1 MQTISNSLKEHD
13 TVIPKSVQAPITAS
27 WILFFLFLVTTSIY
41 YFLAQPELPLFYTVA
56 TKQDQLAPKLFL
68 FIFPAVSLLMN
79 SLHFFILRILQKY
92 SAILLKLFV
101 GTTIGLQ
108 ILLGFALFRIILI
121 TM

>member
-1 MQTISNSLKEHD
+1 MQTITK
-13 TVIPKSVQAPITAS
+13 TVQAPTSVS
-27 WILFFLFLVTTSIY
+27 WILFFLFLVTTIIY

-68 FIFPAVSLLMN
+68 FIFPAVSLSMN
-79 SLHFFILRILQKY
+79 VLHFFIFRALQRY

-121 TM
+121 TL

>member
-1 MQTISNSLKEHD
+1 MQTIISTQKEQN
-13 TVIPKSVQAPITAS
+13 TIIPKEIQTPITVS
-27 WILFFLFLVTTSIY
+27 WILFFLSLVTTIIF

-56 TKQDQLAPKLFL
+56 TKQDQLAPKLLL
-68 FIFPAVSLLMN
+68 FIFPTVSLFIN
-79 SLHFFILRILQKY
+79 VLHFFIFRILQKY

-121 TM
+121 TT